1 MTSRFKAT
9 TLLDV
14 YRDNTGL
21 AASGS
26 FDGYDDNA
34 DSTTPLNAEPLPA
47 DVTNRTITS
56 SDPAT
61 GRVTIVERWRARL
74 RPGADVRVS
83 DRVHDSKTG
92 YRFTVDAV
100 IAPAGAVGLADVR
113 LEMTRIAR

>member
-9 TLLDV
+9 TLLDI

-26 FDGYDDNA
+26 FDGYDDGA
-34 DSTTPLNAEPLPA
+34 DSTTPLNPVPLPA
-47 DVTNRTITS
+47 DVTNRTIKTN
-56 SDPAT
+56 DPVT
-61 GRVTIVERWRARL
+61 GRTTIVESWRARL
-74 RPGADVRVS
+74 RPEVDVRVS
-83 DRVHDSKTG
+83 DRVHDSRTG

-100 IAPAGAVGLADVR
+100 IAPAGAVGAADVR